1 MKANADIKNNQ
12 NNKASKASGKRKL
25 NDLFW
30 GYLLILPTVLGL
42 AVFYIAAFFQ
52 NLYYSFTN
60 LGAFGK
66 YRWIGMEN
74 YINVFSDPKVP
85 QALINT
91 VKFTVIS
98 VPISIIISLFI
109 ATLLNSK
116 IKGLSVYRTLYFLP
130 AVTMPAAIAMMW
142 KWLYNG
148 QYGLLNQLL
157 AKVGIEGQAWIA
169 DPKFAMG
176 ALIVVGI
183 WSSLGMK
190 IIYFLAGLQGI
201 PKAYYEAATID
212 GAGPIRQFF
221 SITLP
226 SLTPTI
232 FFVMITSLIG
242 ALQMFDLIFLMI
254 SKTSL
259 AVDSTMSI
267 VYLFYK
273 YAFEFQEKGYASA
286 ISIVLFMIILVITAI
301 QLKLQ
306 KKWVNY

>member
-267 VYLFYK
+267 VYLFY
-273 YAFEFQEKGYASA
+273 
-286 ISIVLFMIILVITAI
+286 
-301 QLKLQ
+301 
-306 KKWVNY
+306 

>member
-1 MKANADIKNNQ
+1 MKAITDIKNNQ

-66 YRWIGMEN
+66 YKWVGMEN

-116 IKGLSVYRTLYFLP
+116 IKGLSLYRTLYFLP

-212 GAGPIRQFF
+212 GAGPIKQFF

>member
-1 MKANADIKNNQ
+1 MKAITDIKNNQ

-66 YRWIGMEN
+66 YKWIGMEN

-116 IKGLSVYRTLYFLP
+116 IKGLSLYRTLYFLP

-176 ALIVVGI
+176 ALIIVGI

-286 ISIVLFMIILVITAI
+286 ISIVLFMIILAITAI
-301 QLKLQ
+301 QLRLQ

>member
-1 MKANADIKNNQ
+1 MKANTDIKNNQ
-12 NNKASKASGKRKL
+12 SNKVSKASGKRKL

-66 YRWIGMEN
+66 YKWVGMEN

-116 IKGLSVYRTLYFLP
+116 IKGLSLYRTLYFLP

-157 AKVGIEGQAWIA
+157 AKIGIEGHAWIA

-212 GAGPIRQFF
+212 GAGPIKQFF

>member
-1 MKANADIKNNQ
+1 MKANTDIKNNQ
-12 NNKASKASGKRKL
+12 NNKALKASGKRKL

-66 YRWIGMEN
+66 YKWVGMEN

-116 IKGLSVYRTLYFLP
+116 IKGLSLYRTLYFLP

-212 GAGPIRQFF
+212 GAGPIKQFF

>member
-1 MKANADIKNNQ
+1 MKANTDIKNNQ
-12 NNKASKASGKRKL
+12 NNKALKASGKRKL

-66 YRWIGMEN
+66 YKWVGMEN

-116 IKGLSVYRTLYFLP
+116 IKGLSLYRTLYFLP

>member
-1 MKANADIKNNQ
+1 MKAITDIKDNQ

-66 YRWIGMEN
+66 YKWIGMEN

-116 IKGLSVYRTLYFLP
+116 IKGLSLYRTLYFLP

-176 ALIVVGI
+176 ALIIVGI

-301 QLKLQ
+301 QLRLQ

>member
-1 MKANADIKNNQ
+1 
-12 NNKASKASGKRKL
+12 
-25 NDLFW
+25 
-30 GYLLILPTVLGL
+30 
-42 AVFYIAAFFQ
+42 
-52 NLYYSFTN
+52 
-60 LGAFGK
+60 
-66 YRWIGMEN
+66 MEN

-157 AKVGIEGQAWIA
+157 NKIGIEGHAWIA

>member
-1 MKANADIKNNQ
+1 MKAITDIKNNQ

-66 YRWIGMEN
+66 YKWIGMEN

-116 IKGLSVYRTLYFLP
+116 IRGLSLYRTLYFLP

-157 AKVGIEGQAWIA
+157 AKIGIEGQAWIA

-176 ALIVVGI
+176 ALIIVGI

-286 ISIVLFMIILVITAI
+286 ISIVLFMIILAITAI
-301 QLKLQ
+301 QLRLQ